1 MMRLY
6 DTHFH
11 LDLQKNV
18 KAAIEEINANK
29 IYTIA
34 MTNLPVLYEKEKQQY
49 DSPYIRTALGFHPE
63 LIGEYKKYIPLMWEK
78 LSEARYIG
86 EVGLDFT
93 DKTYQADQVS
103 FFSELVQRCRKDENK
118 IISIHS
124 RKAEREVLD
133 VLEDAFSFK
142 AILHWYSGDESLL
155 NRAVKMGCYFSVNGN
170 MLKSRKIER
179 MLEIVPKNRILLE
192 TDSPFGDTI
201 KSHAE
206 SLKILIDGLSP
217 KYVMLAEKI
226 EEILWNNFQ
235 ELLCGYENLK

>member
-63 LIGEYKKYIPLMWEK
+63 LVGEYKKYIPLMWEK

-133 VLEDAFSFK
+133 VLDDAFSFK

-179 MLEIVPKNRILLE
+179 MLEIVPKNRFLLE

-206 SLKILIDGLSP
+206 SLKVL
-217 KYVMLAEKI
+217 
-226 EEILWNNFQ
+226 
-235 ELLCGYENLK
+235 

>member
-133 VLEDAFSFK
+133 VLDDAFSFK

-217 KYVMLAEKI
+217 KYVMLAEEI
-226 EEILWNNFQ
+226 EGILWNNFQ
-235 ELLCGYENLK
+235 DLLCGYENLK

>member
-63 LIGEYKKYIPLMWEK
+63 LVGEYKKYIPLMWEK

-86 EVGLDFT
+86 EVGLDFNY
-93 DKTYQADQVS
+93 KTFQADQVS

-133 VLEDAFSFK
+133 VLDDAFSFK

>member
-63 LIGEYKKYIPLMWEK
+63 LVGEYKKYIPLMWEK

-133 VLEDAFSFK
+133 VLDDAFSFK

-235 ELLCGYENLK
+235 ELLCGYESLK

>member
-18 KAAIEEINANK
+18 KATIEEINANK

-133 VLEDAFSFK
+133 VLDDAFSFK

-217 KYVMLAEKI
+217 KYVMLSEKI

-235 ELLCGYENLK
+235 ELLCGYGNLK

>member
-1 MMRLY
+1 MRLY

-133 VLEDAFSFK
+133 VLDDAFSFK

-155 NRAVKMGCYFSVNGN
+155 NRAVRMGCYFSVSGN
-170 MLKSRKIER
+170 MLKARKIER

-217 KYVMLAEKI
+217 KYVMLAEEI
-226 EEILWNNFQ
+226 EGILWNNFQ
-235 ELLCGYENLK
+235 DLLCGYENLK

>member
-34 MTNLPVLYEKEKQQY
+34 MTNLPVLYEKEKQLY

-78 LSEARYIG
+78 LSKARYIG

-133 VLEDAFSFK
+133 VLDDAFSFK
-142 AILHWYSGDESLL
+142 AILHWFSEDSNLL
-155 NRAVKMGCYFSVNGN
+155 DRAVKMGCYFSVNGK

-192 TDSPFGDTI
+192 TDSPFGDTLQ
-201 KSHAE
+201 SHVE
-206 SLKILIDGLSP
+206 SLKVLIDGLSP
-217 KYVMLAEKI
+217 KYAMLAEKI
-226 EEILWNNFQ
+226 EGILWNNFQ
-235 ELLCGYENLK
+235 DLLCDYENLK

>member
-1 MMRLY
+1 MRLY

-63 LIGEYKKYIPLMWEK
+63 LVGEYKKYIPLMWEK

-133 VLEDAFSFK
+133 VLDDAFSFK
-142 AILHWYSGDESLL
+142 AILHWYSCDESLL

>member
-1 MMRLY
+1 MRLY

-63 LIGEYKKYIPLMWEK
+63 LVGEYKKYIPLMWEK

-118 IISIHS
+118 IISINS

-133 VLEDAFSFK
+133 VLDDAFSFK

>member
-34 MTNLPVLYEKEKQQY
+34 MTNLPVLYEKEKQLY

-63 LIGEYKKYIPLMWEK
+63 LVGEYKKYIPLMWEK

-133 VLEDAFSFK
+133 VLDDAFSFK

>member
-34 MTNLPVLYEKEKQQY
+34 MTNLPILYEKEKQQY
-49 DSPYIRTALGFHPE
+49 ESSYIRTALGFHPE
-63 LIGEYKKYIPLMWEK
+63 LVGEYKKYIPLMWEK
-78 LSEARYIG
+78 LSDARYIG

-93 DKTYQADQVS
+93 DRTYQADQLS
-103 FFSELVQRCRKDENK
+103 FFSELVDRCRNDKNK

-124 RKAEREVLD
+124 RKAEKEVLD
-133 VLEDAFSFK
+133 VLGDAFAFK

-155 NRAVKMGCYFSVNGN
+155 DRAVKIGCYFSVNIK

-179 MLEIVPKNRILLE
+179 MLEVVPQNRILLE
-192 TDSPFGDTI
+192 TDSPFVGSMT
-201 KSHAE
+201 SHKE
-206 SLKILIDGLSP
+206 SLVLTIEGLTQKCSIP
-217 KYVMLAEKI
+217 VDQMKETF
-226 EEILWNNFQ
+226 WNNFYD
-235 ELLCGYENLK
+235 LL

>member
-78 LSEARYIG
+78 LSKARYIG

-133 VLEDAFSFK
+133 VLDDAFSFK
-142 AILHWYSGDESLL
+142 AILHWFSGDSNLL
-155 NRAVKMGCYFSVNGN
+155 DRAVKMGCYFRL
-170 MLKSRKIER
+170 MAK
-179 MLEIVPKNRILLE
+179 
-192 TDSPFGDTI
+192 
-201 KSHAE
+201 
-206 SLKILIDGLSP
+206 
-217 KYVMLAEKI
+217 
-226 EEILWNNFQ
+226 
-235 ELLCGYENLK
+235 C

>member
-1 MMRLY
+1 MRLY

-11 LDLQKNV
+11 LDFQKNV
-18 KAAIEEINANK
+18 KAAIEAINANK

-133 VLEDAFSFK
+133 VLDDAFSFK

-217 KYVMLAEKI
+217 KYVMLAEEI
-226 EEILWNNFQ
+226 EGILWNNFQ
-235 ELLCGYENLK
+235 DLLCGYENLK

>member
-103 FFSELVQRCRKDENK
+103 FFSELVQRCRKDETK

-133 VLEDAFSFK
+133 VLDDAFSFK

-201 KSHAE
+201 KSRAE

-217 KYVMLAEKI
+217 KYVMLAEEI
-226 EEILWNNFQ
+226 EGILWNNFQ
-235 ELLCGYENLK
+235 DLLCGYENLK

>member
-29 IYTIA
+29 IYSIA

-63 LIGEYKKYIPLMWEK
+63 LVGEYKKYIPLMWEK

-133 VLEDAFSFK
+133 VLDDAFSFK

-179 MLEIVPKNRILLE
+179 MLEIVPKNRFLLE

-206 SLKILIDGLSP
+206 SLKVLIDGLSP

>member
-103 FFSELVQRCRKDENK
+103 FFSELVQRCRKDETK

-133 VLEDAFSFK
+133 VLDDAFSFK

-192 TDSPFGDTI
+192 TDSPFGDAI

-217 KYVMLAEKI
+217 KYVMLAEEI
-226 EEILWNNFQ
+226 EGILWNNFQ
-235 ELLCGYENLK
+235 DLLCGYENLK

>member
-78 LSEARYIG
+78 LSKARYIG

-103 FFSELVQRCRKDENK
+103 FFSELVQRCRKYENK

-133 VLEDAFSFK
+133 VLDDAFSFK
-142 AILHWYSGDESLL
+142 AILHWFSGDSNLL
-155 NRAVKMGCYFSVNGN
+155 DRAVKMGCYFSVNGN

-192 TDSPFGDTI
+192 TDSPFGYTI
-201 KSHAE
+201 KSHVE
-206 SLKILIDGLSP
+206 SLKMLIDGLSP
-217 KYVMLAEKI
+217 KYIMLAEEI
-226 EEILWNNFQ
+226 EGILWNNFQ
-235 ELLCGYENLK
+235 DLLCGYENLK

>member
-1 MMRLY
+1 M
-6 DTHFH
+6 
-11 LDLQKNV
+11 
-18 KAAIEEINANK
+18 
-29 IYTIA
+29 
-34 MTNLPVLYEKEKQQY
+34 
-49 DSPYIRTALGFHPE
+49 
-63 LIGEYKKYIPLMWEK
+63 
-78 LSEARYIG
+78 
-86 EVGLDFT
+86 
-93 DKTYQADQVS
+93 
-103 FFSELVQRCRKDENK
+103 QRCRKDENK

-133 VLEDAFSFK
+133 VLDDAFSFK

>member
-1 MMRLY
+1 MRLY

-133 VLEDAFSFK
+133 VLDDAFSFK

-155 NRAVKMGCYFSVNGN
+155 NRAVKMGCYCSVNGN

-217 KYVMLAEKI
+217 KYVMLAEEI
-226 EEILWNNFQ
+226 EGILWNNFQ
-235 ELLCGYENLK
+235 DLLCGYENLK

>member
-63 LIGEYKKYIPLMWEK
+63 LVGEYKKNIPLMWEK

-133 VLEDAFSFK
+133 VLDDAFSFK

-179 MLEIVPKNRILLE
+179 MLEIVPKNRFLLE

>member
-78 LSEARYIG
+78 LSKACYIG

-133 VLEDAFSFK
+133 VLDDAFSFK
-142 AILHWYSGDESLL
+142 AILHWFSGDSNLL
-155 NRAVKMGCYFSVNGN
+155 DRAVKMGCYFSVNGK

-201 KSHAE
+201 KSHVE
-206 SLKILIDGLSP
+206 SLKMLIDGFSP
-217 KYVMLAEKI
+217 KYVMLAEEI
-226 EEILWNNFQ
+226 EGILWNNFQ
-235 ELLCGYENLK
+235 NLLCGYENLK

>member
-63 LIGEYKKYIPLMWEK
+63 LVGEYKKYIPLMWEK

-133 VLEDAFSFK
+133 VLDDAFSFK

-235 ELLCGYENLK
+235 DKSD

>member
-133 VLEDAFSFK
+133 VLDDAFSFK

-217 KYVMLAEKI
+217 KYVMLA
-226 EEILWNNFQ
+226 
-235 ELLCGYENLK
+235 

>member
-63 LIGEYKKYIPLMWEK
+63 LVGEYKKYIPLMWEK

-133 VLEDAFSFK
+133 VLDDAFSFK
-142 AILHWYSGDESLL
+142 AILHWYSCDESLL

>member
-133 VLEDAFSFK
+133 VLDDAFSFK

>member
-78 LSEARYIG
+78 LSKARYIG

-133 VLEDAFSFK
+133 VLDDAFSFK
-142 AILHWYSGDESLL
+142 AILHWFSGDSYLL
-155 NRAVKMGCYFSVNGN
+155 DRAVKMGCYFSVNGK

-192 TDSPFGDTI
+192 TDSPFGDII
-201 KSHAE
+201 KSHVE
-206 SLKILIDGLSP
+206 SLKMLIDGLSP
-217 KYVMLAEKI
+217 KYVMLAEEI
-226 EEILWNNFQ
+226 EGILWNNFQ
-235 ELLCGYENLK
+235 DLLCGYENLK

>member
-93 DKTYQADQVS
+93 DKTYQADQES

-133 VLEDAFSFK
+133 VLDDAFSFK

-217 KYVMLAEKI
+217 KYVMLAEEI
-226 EEILWNNFQ
+226 EGILWNNFQ
-235 ELLCGYENLK
+235 DLLCGYENLK

>member
-1 MMRLY
+1 MRLY

-63 LIGEYKKYIPLMWEK
+63 LVGEYKKYIPLMWEK

-133 VLEDAFSFK
+133 VLDDAFSFK

-179 MLEIVPKNRILLE
+179 MLEIVPKNRFLLE

-206 SLKILIDGLSP
+206 SLKVL
-217 KYVMLAEKI
+217 
-226 EEILWNNFQ
+226 
-235 ELLCGYENLK
+235 

>member
-103 FFSELVQRCRKDENK
+103 FFSELVQRCRKDETK

-133 VLEDAFSFK
+133 VLDDAFSFK

-206 SLKILIDGLSP
+206 SLKILIDGLSS
-217 KYVMLAEKI
+217 KYVMLAEEI
-226 EEILWNNFQ
+226 EGILWNNFQ
-235 ELLCGYENLK
+235 DLLCGYENLK

>member
-124 RKAEREVLD
+124 RKAETEVLD
-133 VLEDAFSFK
+133 VLDDAFSFK

-217 KYVMLAEKI
+217 KYVMLAEEI
-226 EEILWNNFQ
+226 EGILWNNFQ
-235 ELLCGYENLK
+235 DLLCGYENLK

>member
-1 MMRLY
+1 MRLY

-93 DKTYQADQVS
+93 DKTYQANQVS

-133 VLEDAFSFK
+133 VLDDAFSFK

-155 NRAVKMGCYFSVNGN
+155 NRAVKTGCYFSVNGN
-170 MLKSRKIER
+170 MLRSRKIER

>member
-18 KAAIEEINANK
+18 KAAIEELNANK

-133 VLEDAFSFK
+133 VLDDAFSFK

-217 KYVMLAEKI
+217 KYVMLAEEI
-226 EEILWNNFQ
+226 EGILWNNFQ
-235 ELLCGYENLK
+235 DLLCGYENLK

>member
-63 LIGEYKKYIPLMWEK
+63 LVGEYKKYIPLMWEK

-133 VLEDAFSFK
+133 VLDDAFSFK
-142 AILHWYSGDESLL
+142 AILHWYSGDERLL

>member
-1 MMRLY
+1 MRLY

-63 LIGEYKKYIPLMWEK
+63 LVGEYKKYIPLMWEK

-133 VLEDAFSFK
+133 VLDDAFSFK

-179 MLEIVPKNRILLE
+179 MLEIVPKNRFLLE

>member
-103 FFSELVQRCRKDENK
+103 FFSELVQRCRKDETK

-133 VLEDAFSFK
+133 VLDDAFSFK

-217 KYVMLAEKI
+217 KYVMLAEEI
-226 EEILWNNFQ
+226 EGILWNNFQ
-235 ELLCGYENLK
+235 DLLCGYENLK